1 MPGVAESSKHVYPLW
16 HIQCGVYRTSA
27 VHASVGFMLQ
37 ISLVALALATQR
49 DITYHDY
56 NFCLLKLSLAYITT
70 FDVNMHSHSCLDV
83 IEFFF
88 CMLIYHASAAKFT

>member
-1 MPGVAESSKHVYPLW
+1 MPGDAEPPKYVYSSR
-16 HIQCGVYRTSA
+16 HIQRGVYRTRA
-27 VHASVGFMLQ
+27 VHAAVGFVLQ
-37 ISLVALALATQR
+37 ISLVALALALPR
-49 DITYHDY
+49 DITYHDH
-56 NFCLLKLSLAYITT
+56 NFCLLKLSFAYITT